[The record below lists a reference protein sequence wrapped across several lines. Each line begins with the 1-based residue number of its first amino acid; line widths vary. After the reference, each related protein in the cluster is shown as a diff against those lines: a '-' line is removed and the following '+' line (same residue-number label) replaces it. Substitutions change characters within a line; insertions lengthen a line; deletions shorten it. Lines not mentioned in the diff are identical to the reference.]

1 MATVC
6 VLPAYGVQC
15 YGDIG
20 FQSFT
25 GNLLLGVAMA
35 SAGKLSVWAAAP
47 APGPALAERM
57 SAARPGRER

>member
-1 MATVC
+1 MTVLC
-6 VLPAYGVQC
+6 ILPAYGVQC

-35 SAGKLSVWAAAP
+35 SAGKVAAWAEAP
-47 APGPALAERM
+47 PVAPGRRLRNA
-57 SAARPGRER
+57 